1 MFASCRYFG
10 SGSVSNKCVRK
21 LCGFFDFAYCL
32 FSTGG
37 SQTLQGEYLAGRSP
51 NRTEWLPDFRRHSF
65 RWYLVPPLVMYT
77 KVSGVAFGPQPMA
90 ATTNAAKINL
100 FNESPLR

>member
-1 MFASCRYFG
+1 
-10 SGSVSNKCVRK
+10 
-21 LCGFFDFAYCL
+21 
-32 FSTGG
+32 
-37 SQTLQGEYLAGRSP
+37 
-51 NRTEWLPDFRRHSF
+51 
-65 RWYLVPPLVMYT
+65 MYT